1 MMSRFL
7 YYCSLPVALIIL
19 WTVSSVNKWVPSL
32 LLPAPWT
39 VISSARELIISGMLW
54 HHILASASR
63 TFVGFVF
70 AAISAFSLAF
80 LFSKNEKAH
89 ASGYLLIEVLRVT
102 PPLSIIP
109 LLILWLGIGEGPKI
123 GIVFL
128 SGFFPIYLST
138 LSALR
143 GVEPKLKEV
152 AKVLGFTRKETLQNL
167 TLPAAMPGIL
177 TGLRLGFGY
186 SWRALVGA
194 ELVAASSGLGFMI
207 SEAGEFVQT
216 DIVFVGVLT
225 IAILGVFADVLLKHI
240 VSRFIVM

>member
-1 MMSRFL
+1 MKAPKLGLFFYRF
-7 YYCSLPVALIIL
+7 
-19 WTVSSVNKWVPSL
+19 
-32 LLPAPWT
+32 
-39 VISSARELIISGMLW
+39 
-54 HHILASASR
+54 
-63 TFVGFVF
+63 
-70 AAISAFSLAF
+70 FS
-80 LFSKNEKAH
+80 
-89 ASGYLLIEVLRVT
+89 
-102 PPLSIIP
+102 
-109 LLILWLGIGEGPKI
+109 
-123 GIVFL
+123 
-128 SGFFPIYLST
+128 PIYLST

-225 IAILGVFADVLLKHI
+225 IAILGVFADVLLKYI